1 MSDDFLLK
9 NHDEQILDNYLK
21 LLAFTAQKTNSDH
34 AIMALKFENSEL
46 KQNSQKLRDINN
58 SLINNHFNDLF
69 DSEDI
74 DVQEML
80 NTKIQQYLLKKTA
93 TGAKS
98 LYMYKSGVG
107 KISTMFK

>member
-1 MSDDFLLK
+1 MSNNFLLE
-9 NHDEQILDNYLK
+9 NCDEKVLDNYLK
-21 LLAFTAQKTNSDH
+21 LLAFTAQETNSDH
-34 AIMALKFENSEL
+34 AIMVLKFENSEL

-74 DVQEML
+74 DVQAML

-98 LYMYKSGVG
+98 LYTKWWR
-107 KISTMFK
+107 